1 MLKGKGW
8 VMLHSAMVL
17 LFWLL
22 LGTTY
27 WPAKTS
33 AVQAVPV
40 SNMNSRGSCGFASR
54 NQSDFADACNQQL
67 QGCLL
72 T

>member
-27 WPAKTS
+27 WP
-33 AVQAVPV
+33 V
-40 SNMNSRGSCGFASR
+40 SNMNSRAAAALPQEIKAILQMPATNSCKA
-54 NQSDFADACNQQL
+54 ACSPSVPVV
-67 QGCLL
+67 
-72 T
+72 